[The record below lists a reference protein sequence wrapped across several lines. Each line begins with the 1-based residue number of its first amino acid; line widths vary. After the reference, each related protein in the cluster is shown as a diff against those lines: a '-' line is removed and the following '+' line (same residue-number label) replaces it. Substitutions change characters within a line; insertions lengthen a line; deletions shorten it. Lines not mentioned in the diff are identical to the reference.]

1 MTVIDSASR
10 FQKAANPP
18 GGMTPFERAVAI
30 AFELHKGK
38 PAHSH
43 LFVTL
48 DYDKDGPYNAG
59 TNGAKIPASL
69 DIFPIDPDEDPM
81 HCMEVARAFFGA
93 PRETVMILDL
103 HGAPLAEQIPGWKPG
118 TMATP
123 DRFVGNPV
131 LSISTNKMQPRTSPH
146 RVLGVI
152 DGGLSL

>member
-1 MTVIDSASR
+1 
-10 FQKAANPP
+10 
-18 GGMTPFERAVAI
+18 MTPFERAVAI

-43 LFVTL
+43 LLVTL

-69 DIFPIDPDEDPM
+69 DIFPIDPDEDPL

-103 HGAPLAEQIPGWKPG
+103 HGAPLAEQIPEWKPG

-123 DRFVGNPV
+123 D
-131 LSISTNKMQPRTSPH
+131 QD
-146 RVLGVI
+146 RVDDIGEALGVPRSPDEEFRPSSEI
-152 DGGLSL
+152 LESRDRNRWDDEDTPAR